1 MTTTDEWVTAALT
14 DDAVVVDLLF
24 RLKQSSSSSS
34 SPSLVPS
41 PLRWGHRQPRSK
53 PATVNTSK
61 KEDRESN
68 RCSPTTPLSWSSA
81 GAGDASP
88 GDGSDESSRRSDRSS
103 ASRSD
108 KGDFTNDAIAATISS
123 QQSRKKKTFSELR
136 EEESLLLKERIH
148 LKKEI
153 ATVRVTI
160 KEQKTRGENFK
171 RIKLDLHSDS
181 AMKIAANS
189 GQPTFSEACTLAH
202 DFPVSPTTMHQDFP
216 SPNSRKAEKEVETS
230 ERGFVLPDLNMM
242 PSEEDFGCETLYG
255 LSCWWK
261 NTVPFFATL
270 KQSSSDSWRLLDSCI
285 CIWEILERV
294 SLFFSCWQAVDK
306 MLQLPIIER

>member
-14 DDAVVVDLLF
+14 DDAIVVDLLF
-24 RLKQSSSSSS
+24 RLKQSSSSSSS

-53 PATVNTSK
+53 PAAVATVNTSK

-68 RCSPTTPLSWSSA
+68 RCSPTTPLSWSY
-81 GAGDASP
+81 GGGDVSP

-108 KGDFTNDAIAATISS
+108 KGDFTNDTIAATNIS
-123 QQSRKKKTFSELR
+123 QRSRKKKTFSELR

-189 GQPTFSEACTLAH
+189 SQPTFSEACTLAH
-202 DFPVSPTTMHQDFP
+202 DFPVSPTTTHQDFP
-216 SPNSRKAEKEVETS
+216 SPNSCKAEKEVETS

-242 PSEEDFGCETLYG
+242 PSEEDFGCETL
-255 LSCWWK
+255 
-261 NTVPFFATL
+261 
-270 KQSSSDSWRLLDSCI
+270 
-285 CIWEILERV
+285 
-294 SLFFSCWQAVDK
+294 
-306 MLQLPIIER
+306 